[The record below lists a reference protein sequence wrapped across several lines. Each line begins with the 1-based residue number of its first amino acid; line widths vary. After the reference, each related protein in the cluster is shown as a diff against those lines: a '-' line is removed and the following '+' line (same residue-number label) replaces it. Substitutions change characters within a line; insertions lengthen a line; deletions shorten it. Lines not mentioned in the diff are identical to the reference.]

1 MWRRYGKTV
10 ASCGVGR
17 HKPLRVNDGMRTNWK
32 HLAHSIVGTVAI
44 LASACSSVLPWS
56 KEPIG
61 AEVNMAFVMTDNLVR
76 LQTVR
81 IDNRPGRFL
90 LGSAAPHTV
99 LDPSFAAAGAQTLQI
114 SETQTLGLDAATLD
128 LGGVAD
134 GIIGAEAWGRYAITI
149 DYHKGLVTWQRAGIH
164 PARMALFSFDA
175 EPAIRVIVDGV
186 TIPVVVDTSSPDTLI
201 LPSRENRR
209 GVATVRIAETDFGNV
224 DVRYANVSRARIGNR
239 LLSRFLVTI
248 DYGQRVVGLW
258 RDTRTRI
265 DASLPAPG
273 RT

>member
-1 MWRRYGKTV
+1 MG
-10 ASCGVGR
+10 
-17 HKPLRVNDGMRTNWK
+17 TNWK
-32 HLAHSIVGTVAI
+32 RLAHSIVATAAI

-90 LGSAAPHTV
+90 LGSAAPYTV
-99 LDPSFAAAGAQTLQI
+99 LDPSFAAAGSQTLQI

-149 DYHKGLVTWQRAGIH
+149 DYHQGLVTWQRAGIH
-164 PARMALFSFDA
+164 PAQMTLFSFNA
-175 EPAIRVIVDGV
+175 EPTIRVIVDGV
-186 TIPVVVDTSSPDTLI
+186 TIPAVVDTSSPDTLI

-209 GVATVRIAETDFGNV
+209 GLASVDIAGTDFGSV
-224 DVRYANVSRARIGNR
+224 DVRYANVAKARIGNR